1 VGARAFGHPGRVS
14 RHSHQDA
21 DRAPARAGG
30 GDESRAAG
38 RDGDPGHSAGRRSH
52 LDGQRGR
59 GHLDGPRGRG
69 SLDGP
74 PGHGSRPDRTRPDL
88 DDATTEAVGRLSE
101 ALEWVERARG
111 ALYEFHQLSGRADLT
126 LTKAI
131 TGLEDAGHA
140 RIAGFVRDELYGR
153 NVLDGRW
160 TFQIVEEYD
169 RLYYRPFAEVDEEVR
184 RRLTDGMRHVHEA
197 RMKARERARAG
208 RDLWGPGA

>member
-1 VGARAFGHPGRVS
+1 G
-14 RHSHQDA
+14 
-21 DRAPARAGG
+21 
-30 GDESRAAG
+30 ESRAAG
-38 RDGDPGHSAGRRSH
+38 RDDNPGHADGRRGH

-59 GHLDGPRGRG
+59 GRLDGPHR
-69 SLDGP
+69 
-74 PGHGSRPDRTRPDL
+74 HHSRPDHTQPDRTRPDL
-88 DDATTEAVGRLSE
+88 DDATAEAVGRLSE

-140 RIAGFVRDELYGR
+140 RIAGFVRNELYGR

-169 RLYYRPFAEVDEEVR
+169 GLYYRPFAEVDEEVR

>member
-1 VGARAFGHPGRVS
+1 MS
-14 RHSHQDA
+14 RHAHQDG
-21 DRAPARAGG
+21 DRERGRQ
-30 GDESRAAG
+30 GDRVDG
-38 RDGDPGHSAGRRSH
+38 RTTRRDGDPGHPDGRGGH

-59 GHLDGPRGRG
+59 SGR
-69 SLDGP
+69 L
-74 PGHGSRPDRTRPDL
+74 DRTRPDL
-88 DDATTEAVGRLSE
+88 DDATADAVGRLGE

-111 ALYEFHQLSGRADLT
+111 ALYEFHQLSGRADLI
-126 LTKAI
+126 LIDAI
-131 TGLEDAGHA
+131 NELEDAGHTRTA
-140 RIAGFVRDELYGR
+140 AFVRGELYGR

-169 RLYYRPFAEVDEEVR
+169 ELYYRPFTEVDEEVR